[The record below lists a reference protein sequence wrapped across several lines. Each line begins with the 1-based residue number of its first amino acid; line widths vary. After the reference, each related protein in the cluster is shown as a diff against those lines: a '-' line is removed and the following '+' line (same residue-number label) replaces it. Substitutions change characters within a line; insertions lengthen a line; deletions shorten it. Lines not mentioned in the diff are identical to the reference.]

1 MKTKL
6 VLWGTDAENEKVL
19 IGLELRPDANK
30 VDIYTFPK
38 AIATEEFTNK
48 LMEEWRNG
56 TDLTFPEGFQ
66 HIERELTVA
75 DSILP
80 DNLKVDKG
88 DLIQRAQTE
97 WHFLVLSTKL
107 NEAYRAE
114 LEELREKVDKL
125 TSYDGGMW
133 DTLKNFWDKVQKQ
146 VQERNLFREHADAL
160 RDGINTMFVKLKDM
174 RTSLNQEF
182 ESKSAEAHN
191 SFMAMLDAIVER
203 IKSNPKSASIF
214 EDLKQMQADYRAAVM
229 TRDHRNQVWERLDSA
244 FKMAKGERNAT
255 SGGGDFTSASARI
268 QNRLDGLNA
277 AIQKMETS
285 ANRDKEE
292 LDFQQK
298 KINTTDGQLEAQI
311 RQAKLRMVS
320 ERYESKK
327 AKLDEMLAT
336 KADVEKSLAAALEKE
351 AKKSSAKSEK
361 VTEEVK
367 TETTAEAPATESIR
381 EKVAEIVESSV
392 EATENVVESL
402 ENAMEDAIDTAQAVA
417 EVAAE
422 KIENFVENL
431 TKHHEANNPP
441 KDEEKA

>member
-30 VDIYTFPK
+30 VDVYTFPK

-48 LMEEWRNG
+48 MMEEWRNG
-56 TDLTFPEGFQ
+56 TEVAFPEGHQ
-66 HIERELTVA
+66 HIERELTIA

-80 DNLKVDKG
+80 EHLKVDKG

-114 LEELREKVDKL
+114 LEELKEKVDKL
-125 TSYDGGMW
+125 SSYDAGMW

-174 RTSLNQEF
+174 RTSLNNEF
-182 ESKSAEAHN
+182 ETKSAEAHN
-191 SFMAMLDAIVER
+191 SFMAMLDAIEER
-203 IKSNPKSASIF
+203 IKSNPKSAAIF

-244 FKMAKGERNAT
+244 FKMAKGERNAAN
-255 SGGGDFTSASARI
+255 GGSSDFSSASARI

-277 AIQKMETS
+277 AIQKMQVS

-298 KINTTDGQLEAQI
+298 KISSTEGQLEAQI
-311 RQAKLRMVS
+311 RQAKLRMVT

-327 AKLDEMLAT
+327 AKLDEMMAT
-336 KADVEKSLAAALEKE
+336 KAEVEKSLAAALEKE
-351 AKKSSAKSEK
+351 AKRSSAK
-361 VTEEVK
+361 TEK
-367 TETTAEAPATESIR
+367 TEAVATSKPSEGIR
-381 EKVAEIVESSV
+381 EKVSDMVESTV
-392 EATENVVESL
+392 EATENVVDSL
-402 ENAMEDAIDTAQAVA
+402 ENAMEDAIDTVQAVA

-431 TKHHEANNPP
+431 TAHHEDTE
-441 KDEEKA
+441 KKEEEKS